1 MRILLVVSAPAY
13 MSPSPKD
20 KNYIDAL
27 KKAGL
32 NIPSL
37 DIENESAYLEAAR
50 QFSKRARDLFQ
61 GYFKKIMEG
70 VRIARSHVIKIDLY
84 LLSPRYGLIRE
95 EEVVLPHLVDIESLK
110 KKDLEALC
118 EKLRIAEKLSS
129 IMQQPYDIVILVLK
143 REHLPLLGTLKKGL
157 SLSNAAS
164 KVIVVS
170 APSLAKVFGEPIKF
184 VGIRQIGKRAEA
196 FVELVDSL
204 TVRTLKDYF
213 KEAK

>member
-20 KNYIDAL
+20 KNYIDVL
-27 KKAGL
+27 RNAGL
-32 NIPSL
+32 KIPAL
-37 DIENESAYLEAAR
+37 DVENEFAYLEVAR
-50 QFSKRARDLFQ
+50 QFSRRARDLFQ

-70 VRIARSHVIKIDLY
+70 VRIARSHGIKIDLY

-95 EEVVLPHLVDIESLK
+95 EEIVLPHLADMESLK
-110 KKDLEALC
+110 KKELEALC
-118 EKLRIAEKLSS
+118 EKLRIAEKFAG

-143 REHLPLLGTLKKGL
+143 REHLPLLGALKRGL
-157 SLSNAAS
+157 SLSNAPS

-170 APSLAKVFGEPIKF
+170 APSLARLFGESIKF

-196 FVELVDSL
+196 FVKLIDSL
-204 TVRTLKDYF
+204 TTRTLKDYF
-213 KEAK
+213 EEVQ

>member
-1 MRILLVVSAPAY
+1 
-13 MSPSPKD
+13 
-20 KNYIDAL
+20 
-27 KKAGL
+27 
-32 NIPSL
+32 
-37 DIENESAYLEAAR
+37 
-50 QFSKRARDLFQ
+50 
-61 GYFKKIMEG
+61 
-70 VRIARSHVIKIDLY
+70 
-84 LLSPRYGLIRE
+84 
-95 EEVVLPHLVDIESLK
+95 
-110 KKDLEALC
+110 
-118 EKLRIAEKLSS
+118 
-129 IMQQPYDIVILVLK
+129 MQQPYDIVILVLK

-196 FVELVDSL
+196 FVKLVDSL